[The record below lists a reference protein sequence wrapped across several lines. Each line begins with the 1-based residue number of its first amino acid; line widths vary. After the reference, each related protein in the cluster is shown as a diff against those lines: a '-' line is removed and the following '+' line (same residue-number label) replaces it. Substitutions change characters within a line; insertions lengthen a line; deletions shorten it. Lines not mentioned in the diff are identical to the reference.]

1 MFKHYFK
8 ENKTYAHH
16 SCSHKSV
23 LSSSFFKLLQHFLEE
38 AEIVTKPQAGR
49 VTYKCALCSG

>member
-23 LSSSFFKLLQHFLEE
+23 LSSFFTLLQHFLEE

-49 VTYKCALCSG
+49 VTYKCVLCSG